1 MISGD
6 LKSRMPEFIR
16 AINFQILQLAR
27 PESVFNLRSRLP
39 TEYKQEYFR
48 QEHFSFA
55 NIVRHVMS
63 LPWDGARSFMK
74 LTAFTRTNTA
84 IQELLRTSKHHD
96 ALATLFQT
104 DKVLSFLPGQ
114 RLSLPEV
121 SFICIICS
129 EAFGDCSQVWVA
141 IQDFLT
147 ECSEPKVTGGTGKES
162 AKALLVIFNMSVHS
176 SPFVSFLRRKIDE
189 GMEHLKAKVPSNYR
203 MPSVILLLHIPP
215 ELLKARASYNA
226 LATNSWISVY
236 TDTFGIEQSDLED
249 GKVSS
254 EIDPRRWLQVA
265 FGLTKQPAV
274 DTVRSEL
281 GDTIFQ
287 SIREALRKI
296 TFFQMTLKPD
306 SGNGVQKS
314 LPAYKEQNSV
324 KAADWICNEV
334 LMKRPYLKMALL
346 DNYASYWGSLL
357 EETAVLICSQ
367 ISSGQ
372 TVSISL

>member
-1 MISGD
+1 
-6 LKSRMPEFIR
+6 
-16 AINFQILQLAR
+16 
-27 PESVFNLRSRLP
+27 
-39 TEYKQEYFR
+39 
-48 QEHFSFA
+48 
-55 NIVRHVMS
+55 
-63 LPWDGARSFMK
+63 
-74 LTAFTRTNTA
+74 
-84 IQELLRTSKHHD
+84 
-96 ALATLFQT
+96 
-104 DKVLSFLPGQ
+104 
-114 RLSLPEV
+114 
-121 SFICIICS
+121 
-129 EAFGDCSQVWVA
+129 
-141 IQDFLT
+141 
-147 ECSEPKVTGGTGKES
+147 
-162 AKALLVIFNMSVHS
+162 MSVHS